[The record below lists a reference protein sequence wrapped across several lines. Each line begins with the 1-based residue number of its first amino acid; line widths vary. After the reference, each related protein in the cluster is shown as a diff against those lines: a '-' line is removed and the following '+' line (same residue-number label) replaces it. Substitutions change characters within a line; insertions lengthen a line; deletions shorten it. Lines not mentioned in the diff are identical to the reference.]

1 MSKCR
6 ICQVEYVPF
15 LSFGKMPLA
24 NGFLASDQF
33 RNEYFFELVVAF
45 CPSCCMV
52 QLSEQ
57 PSRERM
63 FTPHYAYFSSTSTS
77 MATHFEKFSHQVI
90 ADYLPPH
97 DPFVV
102 EIGCNDGILLEQFA
116 QVGIRHL
123 GIEPSANVAQVAVNK
138 GLRALQRYFDE
149 DLAREIVAEYG
160 QADAVLGANVLCHIP
175 YLHSVVAGIK
185 MLLKPGGVLVF
196 EDPYLGDILDKT
208 AYDQIYDEHAFYFS
222 VTSVRYLFQRHGLEV
237 VDVMPQNV
245 HGGSMRYVVTHEG
258 ARKGSAAVMAHC
270 EREKALGLEQPET
283 FEGFRRRTERSRE
296 ELMAL
301 LYKLKRLGKRV
312 VGYGATSKSTTV
324 INYCGITRD
333 LVEFIS
339 DTTPIKQ
346 GKFSPGAHIPVRP
359 YTEFTANYPDHALL
373 FAWNHARE
381 IIPKER
387 GFQAAGGKWIVYV
400 PKVQILI

>member
-1 MSKCR
+1 
-6 ICQVEYVPF
+6 
-15 LSFGKMPLA
+15 
-24 NGFLASDQF
+24 
-33 RNEYFFELVVAF
+33 
-45 CPSCCMV
+45 
-52 QLSEQ
+52 
-57 PSRERM
+57 M
-63 FTPHYAYFSSTSTS
+63 FNPNYAYFSSTSMS
-77 MATHFEKFSHQVI
+77 MATHFEMFAQQVI

-185 MLLKPGGVLVF
+185 ILLKPGGVLVF

-222 VTSVRYLFQRHGLEV
+222 VTSVRYLFQRRGLEV
-237 VDVMPQNV
+237 VDVRPQNV
-245 HGGSMRYVVTHEG
+245 HGGSLRYVVAREG
-258 ARKGSAAVMAHC
+258 ARKMSAAVMAQC

-283 FEGFRRRTERSRE
+283 FEGIRRRTERSRD

-301 LYKLKRLGKRV
+301 LYKLKRLSKRV

-324 INYCGITRD
+324 INYCGITHD

-359 YTEFTANYPDHALL
+359 YTEFTSNFPDHALL

-400 PKVQILI
+400 PKVQVLA

>member
-1 MSKCR
+1 MPKCL
-6 ICQVEYVPF
+6 ICHAATEPF
-15 LSFGKMPLA
+15 MSFGKMPLA
-24 NGFLASDQF
+24 NGFLTAGQF

-57 PSRERM
+57 PSREKM
-63 FTPHYAYFSSTSTS
+63 FTPNYAYFSSTSMS
-77 MATHFEKFSHQVI
+77 MATHFEMFAQQVI

-102 EIGCNDGILLEQFA
+102 EIGCNDGILLEHFG

-123 GIEPSANVAQVAVNK
+123 GIEPSANVAQVAINK
-138 GLRALQRYFDE
+138 GLRTLLRYFDE

-185 MLLKPGGVLVF
+185 TLLKPGGVLVF
-196 EDPYLGDILDKT
+196 EDPYLGDILEQT
-208 AYDQIYDEHAFYFS
+208 SYDQIYDEHAFYFS
-222 VTSVRYLFQRHGLEV
+222 VTSVSYLFERHGLEV
-237 VDVMPQNV
+237 VDLRPQNV
-245 HGGSMRYVVTHEG
+245 HGGSMRYVVAREG
-258 ARKGSAAVMAHC
+258 VRNISASV
-270 EREKALGLEQPET
+270 LEQVEK
-283 FEGFRRRTERSRE
+283 ERVRGLQGSEALKRFRRKSEQSRDQ
-296 ELMAL
+296 LIAL
-301 LYKLKRLGKRV
+301 LYSLKRHGKRV

-324 INYCGITRD
+324 INYCGLTPD
-333 LVEFIS
+333 VVEFIS

-359 YTEFTANYPDHALL
+359 Y
-373 FAWNHARE
+373 
-381 IIPKER
+381 
-387 GFQAAGGKWIVYV
+387 
-400 PKVQILI
+400 

>member
-1 MSKCR
+1 M
-6 ICQVEYVPF
+6 
-15 LSFGKMPLA
+15 SFGKMPLA

-33 RNEYFFELVVAF
+33 RNEYFFELVVAL

-52 QLSEQ
+52 QLTEQ
-57 PSRERM
+57 PEREKM
-63 FTPHYAYFSSTSTS
+63 FNPNYAYFSSSSRS
-77 MATHFEKFSHQVI
+77 MATHFEMFAQGVI
-90 ADYLPPH
+90 EDCLPLH

-102 EIGCNDGILLEQFA
+102 EIGCNDGILLEHFA

-123 GIEPSANVAQVAVNK
+123 GIEPSANVAQVAANK
-138 GLRALQRYFDE
+138 GLRTLLRYFDE

-185 MLLKPGGVLVF
+185 ILLKPGGVLVF
-196 EDPYLGDILDKT
+196 EDPYLGDILAKT
-208 AYDQIYDEHAFYFS
+208 SYDQIYDEHAFYFS
-222 VTSVRYLFQRHGLEV
+222 VTSVRHLFERHGLEV
-237 VDVMPQNV
+237 VDVRPQNV
-245 HGGSMRYVVTHEG
+245 HGGSMRYVVAHEG
-258 ARKGSAAVMAHC
+258 ARKGSAAVMAQC

-324 INYCGITRD
+324 INYCGITHD

-359 YTEFTANYPDHALL
+359 YTEFTSNYPDHALL

>member
-1 MSKCR
+1 MSKCL
-6 ICQVEYVPF
+6 ICQAETEPF
-15 LSFGKMPLA
+15 MSFGKMPLA
-24 NGFLASDQF
+24 NGFLTAGQF
-33 RNEYFFELVVAF
+33 RNEYFFDLVVAF
-45 CPSCCMV
+45 CPSCSMM
-52 QLSEQ
+52 QLTEQ
-57 PSRERM
+57 PEREKM
-63 FTPHYAYFSSTSTS
+63 FNPNYAYFSSSS
-77 MATHFEKFSHQVI
+77 MSIATHFEMFAQQVI
-90 ADYLPPH
+90 ADYLPPD

-160 QADAVLGANVLCHIP
+160 QADGVLGANVLCHIP

-270 EREKALGLEQPET
+270 EREKALGLHRSKT
-283 FEGFRRRTERSRE
+283 FERFRR
-296 ELMAL
+296 
-301 LYKLKRLGKRV
+301 
-312 VGYGATSKSTTV
+312 
-324 INYCGITRD
+324 N
-333 LVEFIS
+333 
-339 DTTPIKQ
+339 IKQ
-346 GKFSPGAHIPVRP
+346 S
-359 YTEFTANYPDHALL
+359 
-373 FAWNHARE
+373 
-381 IIPKER
+381 
-387 GFQAAGGKWIVYV
+387 
-400 PKVQILI
+400 